1 MKLYTADLPLDHV
14 VNTDV
19 RVLEQLE
26 KGHLCVVAERLKL
39 GIIVNLDASIAVV
52 KDGVLNQVD
61 HFIIKIRVIQS
72 ICADIFLHLPMHP
85 ELIHLEVS
93 CGQSASLAYEDM
105 IDGSNNLRTFDIFY
119 KKPIIPHWL

>member
-1 MKLYTADLPLDHV
+1 MKLYTANLSLDHV

-26 KGHLCVVAERLKL
+26 QGNFCVVAERLKL
-39 GIIVNLDASIAVV
+39 GVIVDLDTGIAVV
-52 KDGVLNQVD
+52 EDGVLNQINHVI
-61 HFIIKIRVIQS
+61 FKIRVIQS
-72 ICADIFLHLPMHP
+72 VRADIFLNLPVHP

-105 IDGSNNLRTFDIFY
+105 IDGSYNLRTFDIFY
-119 KKPIIPHWL
+119 KKPIFPHWL